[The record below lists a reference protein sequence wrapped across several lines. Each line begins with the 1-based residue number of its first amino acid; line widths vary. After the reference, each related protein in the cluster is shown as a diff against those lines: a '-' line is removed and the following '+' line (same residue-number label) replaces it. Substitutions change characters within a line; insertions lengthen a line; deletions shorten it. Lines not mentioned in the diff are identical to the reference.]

1 MKFFAI
7 ALTAALSPFAAHA
20 ESAIDPVNRIVEVAK
35 ARWETPEGTNVDYFD
50 NLDRDFSKDFAVVYR
65 EASKYPAYDGGDSPF
80 DYDVITSSQDGCPL
94 KDVKVSPEGE
104 KDGVSSVA
112 VSFRLMACA
121 PDAESQTVVSE
132 LKFDVVT
139 EDGKPVISDVH
150 RFQEGK
156 WNTLLGEMKDGIE
169 YAKKNQQ

>member
-7 ALTAALSPFAAHA
+7 ALTASLLPISAHA
-20 ESAIDPVNRIVEVAK
+20 ESAVDPVNRIMKVAE
-35 ARWETPEGTNVDYFD
+35 ARWATTDGDAPDYFD
-50 NLDRDFSKDFAVVYR
+50 GLDRDFSKDFAVVYR

-94 KDVKVSPEGE
+94 KDIKVSPEGE
-104 KDGVSSVA
+104 KDGVNTVA

-121 PDAESQTVVSE
+121 PDAESQAVVSE

-139 EDGKPVISDVH
+139 EGGKRVISDVH

-156 WNTLLGEMKDGIE
+156 WNTLLGEMKEGIE
-169 YAKKNQQ
+169 YAKKNQP